1 MRWPL
6 ITNLPRV
13 FNLDFVRYAPVAAVI
28 SSILIAISF
37 GSLAIR
43 GLNFG
48 IDFVGGA
55 LIEVETAK
63 PIDVGGLRRVLT
75 EAGGEDA
82 QVQGLGQGNGA
93 ILRFRVPENAD
104 LNAST
109 QQVKDALQK
118 AFPGLEIR
126 RAETV
131 GGKVSGELARSGAIA
146 LAIAMLLMLF
156 YIWFRFQ
163 LQFGLGAVA
172 AILHD
177 VILTMG
183 ILSLTQLEV
192 SMTSIAALLT
202 VIGYSMNEKVIT
214 FDRLRENLRK
224 YKTTPLRDIINRS
237 ENERLSRNLITGTT
251 AIIALSGALFFGG
264 PVLFPLVFTMVFGV
278 IVGTYSSIYVALP
291 IILLWGVRRDDDEPA
306 PLRSANLPQR

>member
-118 AFPGLEIR
+118 AFPGIEIR

-131 GGKVSGELARSGAIA
+131 GGKVSGKLARSGAIA

>member
-118 AFPGLEIR
+118 AFPGIEIR

-163 LQFGLGAVA
+163 LQFGLGAIA

-251 AIIALSGALFFGG
+251 AIVALSGALFFGG

>member
-13 FNLDFVRYAPVAAVI
+13 FNLDFVRYAPAAAVI

-93 ILRFRVPENAD
+93 ILRFRVPEDAD

-118 AFPGLEIR
+118 AFPGIEIR

-183 ILSLTQLEV
+183 ILSLTHLEV

>member
-6 ITNLPRV
+6 ITNLPRE
-13 FNLDFVRYAPVAAVI
+13 FNFDFVRLAPMAAVL
-28 SSILIAISF
+28 SAVMIAISV
-37 GSLAIR
+37 GSFTVR
-43 GLNFG
+43 GMNFG

-55 LIEVETAK
+55 LIEVETQK
-63 PIDVGGLRRVLT
+63 PLDISGLRRVMT
-75 EAGGEDA
+75 DAGGEDA
-82 QVQGLGQGNGA
+82 QVQSLGQGNGA
-93 ILRFRVPENAD
+93 ILRFRVHNDAD

-109 QQVKDALQK
+109 QVVKTALQK
-118 AFPGLEIR
+118 AFPGIEIR

-146 LAIAMLLMLF
+146 LTVAMFLMLL

-163 LQFGLGAVA
+163 LQFGLGAIVA
-172 AILHD
+172 VLHD
-177 VILTMG
+177 VVLTLG
-183 ILSLTQLEV
+183 VLSLAQLEV

-237 ENERLSRNLITGTT
+237 ENERLSRTLITGST

-264 PVLFPLVFTMVFGV
+264 PVLLPLVFTMVFGV
-278 IVGTYSSIYVALP
+278 IIGTYSSIYVALP
-291 IILLWGVRRDDDEPA
+291 IILLWGVRRDDDEAVPLKPA
-306 PLRSANLPQR
+306 SARQG

>member
-93 ILRFRVPENAD
+93 ILRFRVPEDAD
-104 LNAST
+104 LNSST
-109 QQVKDALQK
+109 QQVKDALQQ
-118 AFPGLEIR
+118 AFPGIEIR

-131 GGKVSGELARSGAIA
+131 GGKVSGELARAGAIA

-264 PVLFPLVFTMVFGV
+264 PVMFHLVFTMVFGV
-278 IVGTYSSIYVALP
+278 ILGTYSSI
-291 IILLWGVRRDDDEPA
+291 
-306 PLRSANLPQR
+306 

>member
-13 FNLDFVRYAPVAAVI
+13 FNLDFVRFAPAAAAI

-55 LIEVETAK
+55 LIEVETTK
-63 PIDVGGLRRVLT
+63 PLDVGGLRRVLT

-109 QQVKDALQK
+109 QEVKDALQK
-118 AFPGLEIR
+118 AFPGIEIR

-306 PLRSANLPQR
+306 PLRPANLPQR

>member
-13 FNLDFVRYAPVAAVI
+13 FNLDFVRYAPAAAVI

-93 ILRFRVPENAD
+93 ILRFRVPEDAD

-118 AFPGLEIR
+118 AFPGIEIR

>member
-55 LIEVETAK
+55 LIEVETAT

-118 AFPGLEIR
+118 AFPGIEIR

>member
-93 ILRFRVPENAD
+93 ILRFRVPEDAD

-118 AFPGLEIR
+118 AFPGIEIR

>member
-93 ILRFRVPENAD
+93 ILRFRVPEDAD

-118 AFPGLEIR
+118 AFPGIEIR

-156 YIWFRFQ
+156 YIWFRFH

>member
-109 QQVKDALQK
+109 QEVKDALQK
-118 AFPGLEIR
+118 AFPGNEIR

-306 PLRSANLPQR
+306 PLRPANLPQR

>member
-118 AFPGLEIR
+118 AFPGIEIR

>member
-13 FNLDFVRYAPVAAVI
+13 FNLDFVRYAPAAAVI

-75 EAGGEDA
+75 ESGGEDA

-93 ILRFRVPENAD
+93 ILRFRVPEDAD

-118 AFPGLEIR
+118 AFPGIEIR

>member
-1 MRWPL
+1 MRWPF
-6 ITNLPRV
+6 ITNLPRE
-13 FNLDFVRYAPVAAVI
+13 FNFDFVRLAPMAAVLSAVLI
-28 SSILIAISF
+28 SVSVGSF
-37 GSLAIR
+37 VFR

-55 LIEVETAK
+55 LIEVETEK
-63 PIDVGGLRRVLT
+63 PLDIAGLRRVMT

-82 QVQGLGQGNGA
+82 QVQSLGQGNGA
-93 ILRFRVPENAD
+93 ILRFRVHDDAD

-109 QQVKDALQK
+109 QAVKGALQK
-118 AFPGLEIR
+118 AFPGIEIR

-146 LAIAMLLMLF
+146 LTVAMFLMLL

-163 LQFGLGAVA
+163 LQFGLGAIVA
-172 AILHD
+172 VLHD
-177 VILTMG
+177 VILTLG
-183 ILSLTQLEV
+183 ALSLVQLEV

-237 ENERLSRNLITGTT
+237 ENERLSRTLITGST

-264 PVLFPLVFTMVFGV
+264 PVLLPLVFTMVFGV
-278 IVGTYSSIYVALP
+278 VIGTYSSIYVALP
-291 IILLWGVRRDDDEPA
+291 IILLWGVRRDDEEA
-306 PLRSANLPQR
+306 VPLKPANLRQR